1 MRLGLISSQQSG
13 NPYKGIATNEM
24 EQMRKVA
31 VQLFNRWSARG
42 INVTLGPGFDY
53 NKDGKRTF
61 LDNVRWENAQ
71 KPFDLLL
78 SFHSNAAGD
87 SCVLWGTSATSEKY
101 GRKIM
106 GALNADNPFPGDAWT
121 YNSRKVSELV
131 DTNSPVV
138 LIELSRHDWANTAA
152 ELVRRISDGSLVAHL
167 DRVLSRALGLP
178 APTEKGNIV
187 TDIYA
192 YPGVALGRYPN
203 EKRTRVDK
211 HESVGTIQKWLGL
224 KVDNVF
230 GPAVE
235 AAVKKFQSANGLS
248 PVDGIVGPATWAK
261 LAASARPAPAP
272 APTPEPAPAPAPA
285 PEPAPEPEPA
295 PTVPV
300 DPGAIADVVRQAARE
315 GVLQA
320 LDDYEVESD
329 PRVEAWS
336 RIAKHPFFAD
346 CYSTDGTLIDAML
359 AKLDRHGVP
368 GA

>member
-1 MRLGLISSQQSG
+1 MRLGIISSQQPG
-13 NPYKGIATNEM
+13 NPYKGTATNEM

-42 INVTLGPGFDY
+42 INVTLGPDYDY

-61 LDNVRWENAQ
+61 DDNVKWVNAQ

-106 GALNADNPFPGDAWT
+106 AALNADNPFPGDAWT

-131 DTNSPVV
+131 NTNSPVV

-152 ELVRRISDGSLVAHL
+152 ELIRRIADGSLVAHL

-178 APTEKGNIV
+178 TPTEQGNIV
-187 TDIYA
+187 ADIYA
-192 YPGVALGRYPN
+192 YPGVILGRYPN
-203 EKRTRVDK
+203 GKGTRVDR
-211 HESVGTIQKWLGL
+211 HPAVFTLQVMLG
-224 KVDNVF
+224 VRQDGAF
-230 GPAVE
+230 GPATE
-235 AAVKKFQSANGLS
+235 AAVKAFQRAHDLT
-248 PVDGIVGPATWAK
+248 PDGIVGRDTWTKLVATWTK
-261 LAASARPAPAP
+261 
-272 APTPEPAPAPAPA
+272 
-285 PEPAPEPEPA
+285 
-295 PTVPV
+295 PV
-300 DPGAIADVVRQAARE
+300 

-320 LDDYEVESD
+320 LGDYEVESD
-329 PRVEAWS
+329 PRVEVWS
-336 RIAKHPFFAD
+336 RIAKH
-346 CYSTDGTLIDAML
+346 
-359 AKLDRHGVP
+359 HGVS

>member
-1 MRLGLISSQQSG
+1 MRLGIIASQQFN
-13 NPYKGIATNEM
+13 NPYTGQGTSEGA
-24 EQMRKVA
+24 QMRKV
-31 VQLFNRWSARG
+31 VEQLGDRWKSRG
-42 INVTLGPGFDY
+42 IDVTVGPDFDF
-53 NKDGKRTF
+53 NKDGTRSHK
-61 LDNVRWENAQ
+61 DNVRWENSVG
-71 KPFDLLL
+71 PFDLLL
-78 SFHSNAAGD
+78 SFHTNAAGD
-87 SCVLWGTSATSEKY
+87 SMVLWGTSTKSANY
-101 GRKIM
+101 GKRIM
-106 GALNADNPFPGDAWT
+106 DALNADNPFPGDAWT
-121 YNSRKVSELV
+121 YYPRKVSELV

-138 LIELSRHDWANTAA
+138 LLELSRHDWANTAA
-152 ELVRRISDGSLVAHL
+152 ELVRRIADGSLSAHL

-178 APTEKGNIV
+178 TPTEKGNIV

-192 YPGVALGRYPN
+192 YPGVILGRYPN
-203 EKRTRVDK
+203 GKGTRVDR
-211 HESVGTIQKWLGL
+211 HAAVGTIQKWLGL

-235 AAVKKFQSANGLS
+235 TAVKKFQSANGLS
-248 PVDGIVGPATWAK
+248 PADGIVGPATWAK

-272 APTPEPAPAPAPA
+272 APAPAPTPEPTPA
-285 PEPAPEPEPA
+285 PEPAP
-295 PTVPV
+295 VSPV
-300 DPGAIADVVRQAARE
+300 DLGAIGDVVRQAARE

-359 AKLDRHGVP
+359 AKLDKVP

>member
-1 MRLGLISSQQSG
+1 MRLGIISSQQPG
-13 NPYKGIATNEM
+13 NPYKGTATNEM

-42 INVTLGPGFDY
+42 INVTLGPDYDY

-61 LDNVRWENAQ
+61 DDNVKWVNAQ

-106 GALNADNPFPGDAWT
+106 AALNADNPFPGDAWT

-152 ELVRRISDGSLVAHL
+152 ELIRRIADGSLVAHL

-178 APTEKGNIV
+178 APTEQGNIV
-187 TDIYA
+187 ADIYA
-192 YPGVALGRYPN
+192 YPGVILGRYPN
-203 EKRTRVDK
+203 GKGTRVDR
-211 HESVGTIQKWLGL
+211 HPAVFTLQVMLG
-224 KVDNVF
+224 VRQDGAF
-230 GPAVE
+230 GPATE
-235 AAVKKFQSANGLS
+235 AAVKAFQRAHDLT
-248 PVDGIVGPATWAK
+248 PDGIVGRDTWTKLVATWTK
-261 LAASARPAPAP
+261 
-272 APTPEPAPAPAPA
+272 
-285 PEPAPEPEPA
+285 
-295 PTVPV
+295 PV
-300 DPGAIADVVRQAARE
+300 

-320 LDDYEVESD
+320 LGDYEVESD
-329 PRVEAWS
+329 PRVEVWS
-336 RIAKHPFFAD
+336 RIAKH
-346 CYSTDGTLIDAML
+346 
-359 AKLDRHGVP
+359 HGVS